1 MWFLTHLCI
10 AVDFCSPG
18 KALCVRGAAGCLPHV
33 QAAVAAARSAGVHI
47 VWVVREHAA
56 DGSDAE
62 VFRRHLFKCGG
73 GYCVKDTPGCDLVAG
88 LTCEAADTRLVKT
101 RFSAFMRTKLGEVLA
116 AKGVTHVVVAGV
128 QTPNCI
134 RATAMDGLSLDY
146 RVTVLEDATGSAT
159 PFVQEAN
166 LYDLRYAGCDVV
178 STHEWATGLL
188 GGQLE
193 GAQV

>member
-1 MWFLTHLCI
+1 
-10 AVDFCSPG
+10 
-18 KALCVRGAAGCLPHV
+18 
-33 QAAVAAARSAGVHI
+33 
-47 VWVVREHAA
+47 
-56 DGSDAE
+56 
-62 VFRRHLFKCGG
+62 
-73 GYCVKDTPGCDLVAG
+73 
-88 LTCEAADTRLVKT
+88 
-101 RFSAFMRTKLGEVLA
+101 
-116 AKGVTHVVVAGV
+116 VVAGV